1 MTTMDEPSVSYQS
14 YRKQRSAWTG
24 FLRRFRDWL
33 SLVVLHSCFRF
44 LSLSS
49 AQTLG
54 KGVGRLAY
62 RLLAKD
68 RGIARKNLAIAYP
81 QQPLATREQWVK
93 ECFQHYGQFLFEF
106 LLLHRIKEQPERYLQ
121 VRNAHILTHAYAQN
135 QGVILLGL
143 HFGNWEY
150 VTPYMASRQLP
161 FHFITKNYAQNGIN
175 KLVRNKREDAGV
187 RVILREQADT
197 MQRIYT
203 CLEQHEILYVLI
215 DQDTRVASM
224 HVPYFGLPAKSAV
237 TVLHRCKAA

>member
-24 FLRRFRDWL
+24 SLRRFRDWL

-81 QQPLATREQWVK
+81 QHPLATREQWVK

-106 LLLHRIKEQPERYLQ
+106 LLMQGLMETHWQPAQ
-121 VRNAHILTHAYAQN
+121 GHASQFHVQNAN
-135 QGVILLGL
+135 NPCFGV
-143 HFGNWEY
+143 
-150 VTPYMASRQLP
+150 S
-161 FHFITKNYAQNGIN
+161 
-175 KLVRNKREDAGV
+175 
-187 RVILREQADT
+187 
-197 MQRIYT
+197 
-203 CLEQHEILYVLI
+203 
-215 DQDTRVASM
+215 
-224 HVPYFGLPAKSAV
+224 VP
-237 TVLHRCKAA
+237 TV